1 MLKYTD
7 KKGTLAATLFF
18 TVGYIF
24 CNVRYPLIVQKIVD
38 TVASGE
44 GGERLETIFP
54 LFFALL
60 LVIVLLI
67 FCCRGQELF
76 QTKYLNQVRS
86 FYRVGMTDG
95 IFARFREGIS
105 SQQEAELLSVFNND
119 IPMICSDYYE
129 TGLNIFYSAVMIL
142 FSLSALVQINIWMM
156 LLILLNFVLLA
167 IVPHLFKK
175 KLQQKKGEIS
185 DTLKHFNLCIKDYIF
200 CLPMTRACLA
210 YRQMRERVKCS
221 SDQNDE
227 ATYSHE
233 KVQANANLFSML
245 VGYSNDFLVVLIGV
259 WLIFQGKM
267 TVGALLAVIQI
278 SGLLANPITTISY
291 QIVTRKAVL
300 PLKQKVE
307 QMMQTPSDNLEHGK
321 TLSQIDRIS
330 LKNVGVNR
338 GEDCVLHDISLDLEY
353 GKKYLLVGKNGSG
366 KSTLL
371 KLIHGDI
378 LADSGEIMIDSSPID
393 QVSFRDYYRLESI
406 VYQQNYLFN
415 DSVKNN
421 ITLFQP
427 YQQERLEEL
436 IQQLD
441 LHQLI
446 SREIS
451 EIDRLSGGEKQRIV
465 LARALLK
472 NPRFLLL
479 DEAFSALDSQRR
491 EQTERQI
498 LNQSGAV
505 INISH
510 SYCLE
515 NMERYDEIIVLENGT
530 ILEKG
535 KYSELSTNVKE
546 LFCVEEKAAF

>member
-1 MLKYTD
+1 
-7 KKGTLAATLFF
+7 
-18 TVGYIF
+18 
-24 CNVRYPLIVQKIVD
+24 
-38 TVASGE
+38 
-44 GGERLETIFP
+44 
-54 LFFALL
+54 
-60 LVIVLLI
+60 
-67 FCCRGQELF
+67 
-76 QTKYLNQVRS
+76 
-86 FYRVGMTDG
+86 
-95 IFARFREGIS
+95 
-105 SQQEAELLSVFNND
+105 
-119 IPMICSDYYE
+119 
-129 TGLNIFYSAVMIL
+129 
-142 FSLSALVQINIWMM
+142 
-156 LLILLNFVLLA
+156 
-167 IVPHLFKK
+167 
-175 KLQQKKGEIS
+175 
-185 DTLKHFNLCIKDYIF
+185 
-200 CLPMTRACLA
+200 
-210 YRQMRERVKCS
+210 
-221 SDQNDE
+221 
-227 ATYSHE
+227 
-233 KVQANANLFSML
+233 
-245 VGYSNDFLVVLIGV
+245 
-259 WLIFQGKM
+259 
-267 TVGALLAVIQI
+267 
-278 SGLLANPITTISY
+278 
-291 QIVTRKAVL
+291 
-300 PLKQKVE
+300 
-307 QMMQTPSDNLEHGK
+307 MQTPSDKLEHGK

-378 LADSGEIMIDSSPID
+378 LPDSGEILIDSSPID

-406 VYQQNYLFN
+406 VYQKNYLFN

-427 YQQERLEEL
+427 YQQEKLEEL

>member
-1 MLKYTD
+1 MLKHTD
-7 KKGTLAATLFF
+7 KKGTLAAALLF

-44 GGERLETIFP
+44 SGGFAEIFP
-54 LFFALL
+54 LFFALF
-60 LVIVLLI
+60 LVIALLI

-86 FYRVGMTDG
+86 FYRIGVTDG
-95 IFARFREGIS
+95 IFARFREGVS
-105 SQQEAELLSVFNND
+105 SQQEAELLSIFNND

-142 FSLSALVQINIWMM
+142 FSLSALVQINLWMM

-167 IVPHLFKK
+167 IVPNLFKK
-175 KLQQKKGEIS
+175 SLQEKKGRIS
-185 DTLKHFNLCIKDYIF
+185 DRLKNFNLCVKDYIF
-200 CLPMTRACLA
+200 CLPMTRSCLA
-210 YRQMRERVKCS
+210 YRQMRERVKRS
-221 SDQNDE
+221 SDKNDE

-245 VGYSNDFLVVLIGV
+245 VGYSNDFLVVLVGV

-291 QIVTRKAVL
+291 QFVTRKAIL

-307 QMMQTPSDNLEHGK
+307 EMMQTPSDNLEQGK
-321 TLSQIDRIS
+321 TLSQLNRIS
-330 LKNVGVNR
+330 LKNVCVNR
-338 GEDCVLHDISLDLEY
+338 GEECILHDISLELEY

-378 LADSGEIMIDSSPID
+378 LPDSGEIMIDSVPLA
-393 QVSFRDYYRLESI
+393 QVSLRDYYRLESI

-415 DSVKNN
+415 ESVKNN

-427 YQQERLEEL
+427 YQREKLEEL
-436 IQQLD
+436 TKLLD
-441 LHQLI
+441 LQQLI

-465 LARALLK
+465 LARALLR

-479 DEAFSALDSQRR
+479 DEAFSAFDTRLR
-491 EQTERQI
+491 ERTERQI

-510 SYCLE
+510 SYCRG
-515 NMERYDEIIVLENGT
+515 NMERYDEIVVLENGT

-535 KYSELSTNVKE
+535 HYSKLSNRAKD
-546 LFCVEEKAAF
+546 LLCFDEK